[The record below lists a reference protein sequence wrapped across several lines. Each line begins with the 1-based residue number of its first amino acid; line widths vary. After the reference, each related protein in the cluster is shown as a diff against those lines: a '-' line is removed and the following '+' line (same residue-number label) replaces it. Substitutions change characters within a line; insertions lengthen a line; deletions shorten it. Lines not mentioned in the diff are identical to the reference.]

1 VSALRAA
8 AELQLDPETMYPRE
22 YTGAGISR
30 HSRHCQGF
38 FGRRDHR
45 CARCLELLHGSAPRA
60 GFPRS
65 GPGQGSAKAR
75 KSSQLQ
81 RRFLW

>member
-1 VSALRAA
+1 MSALRAA
-8 AELQLDPETMYPRE
+8 AELQLNPDSMYSRE
-22 YTGAGISR
+22 YTDAGISK
-30 HSRHCQGF
+30 HSRRCQGF

-60 GFPRS
+60 GYQRS
-65 GPGQGSAKAR
+65 GSGQGSAKAR